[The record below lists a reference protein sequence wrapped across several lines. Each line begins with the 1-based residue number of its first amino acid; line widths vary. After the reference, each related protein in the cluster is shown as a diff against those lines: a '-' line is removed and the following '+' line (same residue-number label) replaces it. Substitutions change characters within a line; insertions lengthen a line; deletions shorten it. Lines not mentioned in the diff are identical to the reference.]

1 MEQKQLRNQVF
12 MQMLAQMH
20 RKLVH
25 KEHTQ
30 IEQDLLS
37 VIFAQSVMLVDCKP
51 LRLLFARLVS
61 TVLLAQVLVQS
72 NLAPLAHSTIALDYL
87 Q

>member
-1 MEQKQLRNQVF
+1 

-20 RKLVH
+20 RKLVY
-25 KEHTQ
+25 KGHTQ

-61 TVLLAQVLVQS
+61 TVLLAQVLVT
-72 NLAPLAHSTIALDYL
+72 NNFAPLALSIIALD
-87 Q
+87 